1 MIGRAARNLMKQLW
15 QRGFE
20 LGQRVGVN
28 ITPNHFYSDIP
39 DFRELRRETR
49 WRRGH
54 SMVGIAGAPLEGQ
67 WEFVESCCRPVA
79 ERLSRGG
86 IHAEAVRE
94 HGEMGYGQGDAA
106 FLHAFVVRHRPPRIV
121 QVGCGVSTF
130 VMLRAAKEAGYT
142 PEVLCVEPF
151 PGESLRR
158 AEREGKITLLVE
170 KAQYVAP
177 ERLAGVGEGGLLFV
191 DSTHALRP
199 ASDVAWVILEALPR
213 LPRGS
218 WAHFH
223 DISFPYDYH
232 PRMLWKFALFF
243 PHETTV
249 LQAFLC
255 GNERFEIAASLAML
269 NNTDSARLAG
279 LLRDY
284 HPAKVRD
291 GLYESE
297 GDFASAAYL
306 RVR

>member
-1 MIGRAARNLMKQLW
+1 M
-15 QRGFE
+15 
-20 LGQRVGVN
+20 VGV
-28 ITPNHFYSDIP
+28 D
-39 DFRELRRETR
+39 
-49 WRRGH
+49 
-54 SMVGIAGAPLEGQ
+54 GADLEGQ
-67 WEFVESCCRPVA
+67 WKFAGECCEAVSD
-79 ERLSRGG
+79 RLARGG
-86 IHAEAVRE
+86 IHGEAVAE
-94 HGEMGYGQGDAA
+94 HGEAGYGQGDAA
-106 FLHAFVVRHRPPRIV
+106 FLHAFVSRHRPARIV

-130 VMLRAAKEAGYT
+130 VMLRAAAEAGYR

-158 AEREGKITLLVE
+158 AEREGRVKLLVE

-177 ERLAGVGEGGLLFV
+177 EKLADLGKGGLFFV

-213 LPRGS
+213 LPSGS

-249 LQAFLC
+249 LHAFLC
-255 GNERFEIAASLAML
+255 GNARFEIAASLAML
-269 NNTDSARLAG
+269 NNADSGRLAG
-279 LLRDY
+279 LLKDY
-284 HPAKVRD
+284 QPARLKD

-297 GDFASAAYL
+297 GDAASAAYL
-306 RVR
+306 RVK